1 VRRAAALTRYR
12 RLPASCLT
20 PVDARCDNPS
30 LRSVPPG
37 TMARTTRLEAAS
49 MELLRPTAPAEPPH
63 DRPAPPDDVEVEKRD
78 DRAGESQSPLPR
90 ARRKR
95 PAPAGKTKARNLRLM
110 EDVHDRLWLLARQR
124 KQSVSA
130 GCTTC
135 STGPCPGG
143 S

>member
-1 VRRAAALTRYR
+1 MGDRFEGEAARARPEAADRDDDNR
-12 RLPASCLT
+12 HRKGNEREDR
-20 PVDARCDNPS
+20 VDA
-30 LRSVPPG
+30 
-37 TMARTTRLEAAS
+37 
-49 MELLRPTAPAEPPH
+49 AEI
-63 DRPAPPDDVEVEKRD
+63 EQKRD
-78 DRAGESQSPLPR
+78 DQAGESQSPLPR

-135 STGPCPGG
+135 STGPCPSG